1 MSEVVLLHPNKKEE
15 FVELQKLRGVL
26 SIFEDRIEQ
35 LMLDPKTPKFDD
47 MQVLM
52 MNAVFLSNKNITLP
66 LYTSAEY
73 FSLLMVSYMSD
84 EDFLQLGS
92 MPTKWD
98 LGDLA
103 FLNAIIGPVAHQ
115 QKHLREAEKQ
125 YYEASLEAN
134 DEDKKYFYESL
145 VWNLYSVHWILRD
158 FYKDITAT
166 SLTRIK

>member
-1 MSEVVLLHPNKKEE
+1 MSEVILLHPNPWKE
-15 FVELQKLRGVL
+15 VLELQKLRGVV
-26 SIFEDRIEQ
+26 SIFEDRLEGI
-35 LMLDPKTPKFDD
+35 MRNPKSPEIDD

-52 MNAVFLSNKNITLP
+52 MKAVFLNNKNITLP

-73 FSLLMVSYMSD
+73 FSLLIVSYLTD
-84 EDFLQLGS
+84 EDFLQLAS
-92 MPTKWD
+92 IPTKWD

-103 FLNAIIGPVAHQ
+103 FLNAIIGTVTQQ

-125 YYEASLEAN
+125 YYEASLETN

-145 VWNLYSVHWILRD
+145 VWNLYPVHWILRD

-166 SLTRIK
+166 SLIRIK